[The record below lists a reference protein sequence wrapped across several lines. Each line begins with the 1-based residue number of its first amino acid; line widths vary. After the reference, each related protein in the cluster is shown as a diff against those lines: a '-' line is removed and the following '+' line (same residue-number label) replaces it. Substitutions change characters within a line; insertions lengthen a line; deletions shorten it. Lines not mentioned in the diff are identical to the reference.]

1 MFGGCILLHAY
12 RDHSC
17 SGLNTWGTI
26 ESPECQCDAT
36 ADADADADA
45 DVLLVWNEI
54 ATGAASI

>member
-1 MFGGCILLHAY
+1 
-12 RDHSC
+12 
-17 SGLNTWGTI
+17 LNTWGTI